1 MTRTNARAD
10 GLDAWSDLPGERVL
24 RFIYI
29 DRILEL
35 RRLERIV
42 ASLTLDPGETMF
54 RYHFP
59 ANPMAPAS
67 VLVEAFAQAATAL
80 LETGL
85 GFRHKALPVYVHQA
99 KLHRAVR
106 PAVPLRIEMRLSQRN
121 ESGAVIGGH
130 AEQEGRK
137 CASCTLGMAHAPLG
151 DFFDAGAARGYR
163 TLYQHWLE
171 GAALEGFER
180 PPLEEFPDGDP

>member
-1 MTRTNARAD
+1 MTD
-10 GLDAWSDLPGERVL
+10 GLGSWFELPGERVL

-29 DRILEL
+29 DQILEL
-35 RRLERIV
+35 RRLDRIV
-42 ASLTLDPGETMF
+42 ATLTLDPGETMF

-85 GFRHKALPVYVHQA
+85 GFRHKAVPVYIHHA
-99 KLHRAVR
+99 KFHRAVR
-106 PAVPLRIEMRLSQRN
+106 PAVPLRIAMQLSQRN

-137 CASCTLGMAHAPLG
+137 CASCTLGLALAPLG
-151 DFFDAGAARGYR
+151 DYFDAGAVGGYR
-163 TLYQHWLE
+163 MLYRHWLD
-171 GAALEGFER
+171 GATLEGFER
-180 PPLEEFPDGDP
+180 PPLEEFPDGGR

>member
-1 MTRTNARAD
+1 MTDAL
-10 GLDAWSDLPGERVL
+10 GAWSDLPGERVL

-59 ANPMAPAS
+59 ATPMAPAS

-99 KLHRAVR
+99 KFHRAVR
-106 PAVPLRIEMRLSQRN
+106 PAVPLRIEMQLSQRN

-130 AEQEGRK
+130 AEQAGRR
-137 CASCTLGMAHAPLG
+137 CATCTLGMALAPLG
-151 DFFDAGAARGYR
+151 DFFDPGAARGYR

-171 GAALEGFER
+171 GATLGGFER
-180 PPLEEFPDGDP
+180 PPLEEFPDGDR

>member
-1 MTRTNARAD
+1 MTHAL
-10 GLDAWSDLPGERVL
+10 GAWSDLPGERVL

-35 RRLERIV
+35 RRLDRIV

-59 ANPMAPAS
+59 AKPMAPAS

-85 GFRHKALPVYVHQA
+85 GFQHKAVPVYIHQA
-99 KLHRAVR
+99 KFHRAVG
-106 PAVPLRIEMRLSQRN
+106 PAVPVRIEMRLSQRN

-137 CASCTLGMAHAPLG
+137 CAACTLGMALAPLG
-151 DFFDAGAARGYR
+151 NYFDAGAIGGYR
-163 TLYQHWLE
+163 MLYRRWLD

-180 PPLEEFPDGDP
+180 PPLEEFPDGER